1 MKDLSFIEGEKDEAF
16 NNNLNKILT
25 TEITD
30 DTSSQEVKENE
41 NRFIYMR
48 QSKPPL
54 ETES

>member
-16 NNNLNKILT
+16 NQSLNKILT
-25 TEITD
+25 TEIND
-30 DTSSQEVKENE
+30 DTEVKENE